1 MILTALISSCHWK
14 IIVPFSLQK
23 KSSETHFKNIN
34 SELRQNRTEKTN
46 YAFQNISKLAI

>member
-23 KSSETHFKNIN
+23 KSSETHFKNN
-34 SELRQNRTEKTN
+34 SELWQNRTEKTN